1 MTVSALDLATTGL
14 PGVTASPHADGGGLP
29 LFLHPTDSRL
39 AEDGRYF
46 QDWFRANRQ
55 AIEELTVQAGALV
68 LRGFALRDTADFAG
82 VAAHFPSLDT
92 GYAGGATPRQALA
105 EKVFE
110 STRLPAAHKLP
121 LHQEMS
127 YLPSYPTMVAFFS
140 RVPAETG
147 GETTIGDMRKF
158 TARLPPHVWQAVKAR
173 GVRYERNY
181 RDPAWSSGSEI
192 LDTYHRPWP
201 EALGVSTPAEAEAR
215 CGEMGMAYEWR
226 SNGSLTLR
234 FANPGWIAHPKTG
247 QELWFN
253 QVHAQNF
260 TRESIGA
267 ERHGLYEQYYGS
279 DTPLPVNT
287 AYGDGGR
294 IEPADISALHALLD
308 ELTVGFPWRQGDLMF
323 LDNFNVAH
331 GRNPYTGARDTQVAL
346 IA

>member
-1 MTVSALDLATTGL
+1 MSAIDLATARLGD
-14 PGVTASPHADGGGLP
+14 VTAEAYAAGGGLP
-29 LFLHPTDSRL
+29 LFLQPTDPRL
-39 AEDGRYF
+39 AEDPAYF
-46 QDWFRANRQ
+46 QDWFAANR
-55 AIEELTVQAGALV
+55 ATIEDLTVTAGALV
-68 LRGFALRDTADFAG
+68 LRGFPLRDTADFAKI
-82 VAAHFPSLDT
+82 AAHFPSLET

-127 YLPSYPTMVAFFS
+127 YLPKYPSKVVFFS
-140 RVPAETG
+140 RLPAETG
-147 GETTIGDMRKF
+147 GETTIGDMRTF
-158 TARLPPHVWQAVKAR
+158 TARLPPHLWAAVKAR

-181 RDPAWSSGSEI
+181 RDPAWTSGSEI

-201 EALGVSTPAEAEAR
+201 ESLGVRTPAEAEAR
-215 CGEMGMAYEWR
+215 CREMDMDCEWR
-226 SNGSLTLR
+226 TNGSLTLR
-234 FANPGWIAHPKTG
+234 FSNPGWIAHPKTG

-260 TRESIGA
+260 TKESIGA
-267 ERHGLYEQYYGS
+267 ERYGMYGQYYGP

-287 AYGDGGR
+287 TFGDGGR
-294 IEPADISALHALLD
+294 IEPADISALHAILD
-308 ELTVGFPWRQGDLMF
+308 EITVAFPWRQGDLMF

-331 GRNPYTGARDTQVAL
+331 GRNPYTGERDTQVAL